1 MVWDA
6 MHNKKAEIIL
16 KNTIEMVKM
25 LNMEIV
31 AEGAETPEQV
41 EKLREMGVDFVQG
54 FYYSKPISRDDF
66 LQLLNDDTGRRNE
79 YE

>member
-25 LNMEIV
+25 LDMEIERV
-31 AEGAETPEQV
+31 KKEGDNYPSAILSIRLAKEAASHSDMLSSIAELPCVIAIEE
-41 EKLREMGVDFVQG
+41 L
-54 FYYSKPISRDDF
+54 IS
-66 LQLLNDDTGRRNE
+66 
-79 YE
+79 

>member
-1 MVWDA
+1 MGS
-6 MHNKKAEIIL
+6 IL

-41 EKLREMGVDFVQG
+41 ERLREMGVDFVQG

-66 LQLLNDDTGRRNE
+66 LQLLIDNSKRKE
-79 YE
+79 

>member
-1 MVWDA
+1 MVWEA

-41 EKLREMGVDFVQG
+41 EKLNEMGVDFVQG

-66 LQLLNDDTGRRNE
+66 LQLLNDDTERRND
-79 YE
+79 YD